1 VHELTPVG
9 PVVFVVQV
17 VVVQALLELAVA
29 GLQVCAGAGPVVIV
43 LQVVVV

>member
-17 VVVQALLELAVA
+17 VVVQALLDVA
-29 GLQVCAGAGPVVIV
+29 EVGVHEAAGVGPVAFVV
-43 LQVVVV
+43 QVVVV